1 VFVAVMALGAVGSL
15 AGALAASL
23 LFLFDDRVRDRLV
36 SWLISYAVG
45 TLLGLSLLK
54 LLPEA
59 LETLPSATVL
69 GALLVGILT
78 FFILEKLVLWR
89 HCHEPSTCTV
99 HSSTAWLVLFGDAF
113 HTFVDGAIIGAAVL
127 TSLPLGITTAVAAA
141 THELPQEL
149 GDVAIL
155 LKAGYSKRR
164 AFILNALAGA
174 AGILGVMVVYFA
186 LGPVPAVVP
195 YVLSL
200 AAGTFLYV
208 AMADLI
214 PSLHHGQT
222 DVHPVLQVVLITAG
236 VATLVLL

>member
-23 LFLFDDRVRDRLV
+23 LFLFEDRVRDRLV

-45 TLLGLSLLK
+45 TLLGLSLLT

-59 LETLPSATVL
+59 LETLPPATVL
-69 GALLVGILT
+69 GGLLVGILT

-89 HCHEPSTCTV
+89 HCHEPASCTV
-99 HSSTAWLVLFGDAF
+99 HSSTAWLVIFGDAF
-113 HTFVDGAIIGAAVL
+113 HTFIDGAIIGAAVL

-155 LKAGYSKRR
+155 LKAGYSRRR
-164 AFILNALAGA
+164 AFILNALAGT

-186 LGPVPAVVP
+186 LGPVPAVIP
-195 YVLSL
+195 YVLSF
-200 AAGTFLYV
+200 AAGSFLYV

-222 DVHPVLQVVLITAG
+222 DVHPVLQVVLISAG